1 MFNLNMINLIRLL
14 SINLLLIDFVPSKTF
29 LPLNKTRM
37 CQNANTILIIL
48 QFEAIQ
54 QKITISILD
63 FE

>member
-14 SINLLLIDFVPSKTF
+14 SINLLLIDFVPSKTI

-37 CQNANTILIIL
+37 YQNANTILIIL
-48 QFEAIQ
+48 QFETIQ